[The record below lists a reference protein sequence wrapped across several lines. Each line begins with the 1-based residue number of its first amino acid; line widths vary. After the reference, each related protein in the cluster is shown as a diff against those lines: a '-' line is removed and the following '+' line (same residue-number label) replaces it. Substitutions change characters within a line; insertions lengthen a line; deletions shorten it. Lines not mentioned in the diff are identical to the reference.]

1 MDRRVGVPALLV
13 AVVAGLGSVALT
25 QTGASAEPRGLVPS
39 DAPVM
44 GLLIGWSFTGAGV
57 VASVLRP
64 QNRFGVLLYG
74 TGLAWFLSALMA
86 TDSALW
92 FTVGLLTAPWWLGLF
107 LHALLAFP
115 NGRLDGRWD
124 HWLVGLL
131 YVDVTV
137 VQALR
142 LLFTVSSE
150 LPGCVDC
157 PANLIL
163 VSDRPGVASAILL
176 VQQAVIGS
184 LVIGGTL
191 VALAGRWRGA
201 TAPERR
207 MLAPVLVTG
216 AVCLVVQAAA
226 VAAEPASVRQ
236 SIGWVGAAAFA
247 AVPVAFLLGL
257 LRQRLDRSAVG
268 QLVVDLGGMGEGAQ
282 LDGLLRR
289 TLRDPSLQVAYWR
302 DETGEYVD
310 ATGLPFSLP
319 AQGSGRS
326 VTVVERAGRRIA
338 ALVHDASLADDP
350 ALVSGAVA
358 AAGLAL
364 ENERLHAEVRAQLEE
379 LRASRRRLVEAGD
392 RERRRLERNLH
403 DGAQQRLLAV
413 SMLLGQLERSPGP
426 DATVQGL
433 AAEARAEL
441 GRSLSE
447 LRELARGLHP
457 AVLTDH
463 GLAVAVEGMAAR
475 APIPVELV
483 VDLSRRLPPQVEVA
497 AYFVISE
504 AIANAVKHAAA
515 TGVTVR
521 VRDGGSGSIL
531 HVEVVDDGVGGADA
545 RGGSGLEGLGD
556 RIAALGGRLDVTS
569 PLGEGTTVTAVIPCE

>member
-1 MDRRVGVPALLV
+1 
-13 AVVAGLGSVALT
+13 
-25 QTGASAEPRGLVPS
+25 
-39 DAPVM
+39 
-44 GLLIGWSFTGAGV
+44 
-57 VASVLRP
+57 
-64 QNRFGVLLYG
+64 
-74 TGLAWFLSALMA
+74 
-86 TDSALW
+86 
-92 FTVGLLTAPWWLGLF
+92 
-107 LHALLAFP
+107 
-115 NGRLDGRWD
+115 
-124 HWLVGLL
+124 
-131 YVDVTV
+131 
-137 VQALR
+137 
-142 LLFTVSSE
+142 
-150 LPGCVDC
+150 
-157 PANLIL
+157 
-163 VSDRPGVASAILL
+163 
-176 VQQAVIGS
+176 
-184 LVIGGTL
+184 
-191 VALAGRWRGA
+191 
-201 TAPERR
+201 
-207 MLAPVLVTG
+207 
-216 AVCLVVQAAA
+216 
-226 VAAEPASVRQ
+226 
-236 SIGWVGAAAFA
+236 
-247 AVPVAFLLGL
+247 
-257 LRQRLDRSAVG
+257 
-268 QLVVDLGGMGEGAQ
+268 
-282 LDGLLRR
+282 
-289 TLRDPSLQVAYWR
+289 
-302 DETGEYVD
+302 
-310 ATGLPFSLP
+310 
-319 AQGSGRS
+319 
-326 VTVVERAGRRIA
+326 
-338 ALVHDASLADDP
+338 VHDASLADDP

-556 RIAALGGRLDVTS
+556 RIAALGGRLDVTG